1 MRSCSSPVGTLKVM
15 ASLAI
20 VAGSDFGEVVAGCV
34 EPGRGTP
41 ACVLVRLVASLFL
54 LRWSERCRRR
64 VEAGKQ
70 VEAAGYRPHSTIVED
85 FVYSAHKEVVEA

>member
-1 MRSCSSPVGTLKVM
+1 M

-54 LRWSERCRRR
+54 LRWSESHIHRCRRR